1 MSASRVITIFGG
13 SGFIGR
19 ELLRRLSRSA
29 YASSLHVRVA
39 SRSGALP
46 ASMQRLAPSL
56 AGLQPVRC
64 EVSNGAQ
71 VADALRGASHVVNCV
86 GILYETPAKGITFQA
101 AQQDGPAKIADAIAN
116 KSENVKRVVHVS
128 AIGADETSKSEY
140 ARTKAAGERN
150 MKRISEDGHAHVTLL
165 RPSIVFGPEDSF
177 FNRFEQLSKY
187 LPFLPLVGGGTSRF
201 QPVHVSDVVEAIAK
215 TLDIGED
222 SSVES
227 SSGAVYE
234 LGGKTV
240 LTFKELMEMVL
251 AVTGRKRLLVP
262 IPYPVATAQGA
273 VFEAIHRLAA
283 SIPPMLTRDQ
293 VELLKSDNVVSP
305 GAKTFFDLGIEPKAC
320 TLDEMSYL
328 R

>member
-29 YASSLHVRVA
+29 SSSTLHVRVA
-39 SRSGALP
+39 SRSGTLP
-46 ASMQRLAPSL
+46 PSMQQLAPSL
-56 AGLQPVRC
+56 AALQTIRC
-64 EVSNGAQ
+64 DVSNAAQ

-101 AQQDGPAKIADAIAN
+101 AQHDGPAAIADAIA
-116 KSENVKRVVHVS
+116 KESEDVKRVVHVS
-128 AIGADETSKSEY
+128 AIGADESSKSKY
-140 ARTKAAGERN
+140 ARTKAAGERE
-150 MKRISEDGHAHVTLL
+150 MRRIAEEGQAHVTLL

-177 FNRFEQLSKY
+177 FNRFEELSKY
-187 LPFLPLVGGGTSRF
+187 LPFLSLVGGGATRF
-201 QPVHVSDVVEAIAK
+201 QPVHASDVAEAIAK
-215 TLDIGED
+215 TLDIEED
-222 SSVES
+222 GAVES
-227 SSGAVYE
+227 SSGALYE

-251 AVTGRKRLLVP
+251 AATGRRRLLVP
-262 IPYPVATAQGA
+262 IPYPVANVQGA
-273 VFEAIHRLAA
+273 AFEAIHQLAP

-320 TLDEMSYL
+320 TVDEVSYL